1 MAEPD
6 FNVSSILPSMKLML
20 GMEPDYKA
28 FDTDLVIHINTVLA
42 KLHQVGVGPDGGFH
56 LDLADP
62 YSSTWD
68 QFVGEDQEYTDM
80 VKTYMYLQL
89 RVLFDPPQMSSVL
102 DSYKKEAEEYLW
114 RINVAVDKWP
124 RNHEED

>member
-42 KLHQVGVGPDGGFH
+42 KLHQVGVGPAGGFH